1 MKNTVGN
8 SKITHRF
15 ILKRNNIASKHT
27 TNIIFR
33 NNVANIIDNRNE
45 SKIKRKTSSN
55 YKLHDNAVTRDIAQL
70 QRKRESSHIFLP
82 VNKNIVNIDINK
94 HEVEKNHKHN
104 ASMYTINTVA
114 SDDNDNDII
123 ERAIK
128 TNNTSHNTQYSHSM
142 F

>member
-1 MKNTVGN
+1 M
-8 SKITHRF
+8 THE
-15 ILKRNNIASKHT
+15 I
-27 TNIIFR
+27 
-33 NNVANIIDNRNE
+33 V
-45 SKIKRKTSSN
+45 
-55 YKLHDNAVTRDIAQL
+55 QL
-70 QRKRESSHIFLP
+70 QRKRDSSHIFLP

-123 ERAIK
+123 EHAIK

-142 F
+142 FQRSRSRMRLTSNSKPSLIKQKQQQQQQSHNSIK